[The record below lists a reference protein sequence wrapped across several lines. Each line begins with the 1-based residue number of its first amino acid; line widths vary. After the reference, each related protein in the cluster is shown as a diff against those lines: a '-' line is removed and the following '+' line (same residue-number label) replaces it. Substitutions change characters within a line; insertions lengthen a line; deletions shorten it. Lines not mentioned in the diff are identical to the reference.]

1 MLEKTLTSDS
11 KSRGLDKCRRRHLPV
26 TVSLGGRTSV
36 GGDTY
41 Q

>member
-1 MLEKTLTSDS
+1 MLEETFTSDNETG
-11 KSRGLDKCRRRHLPV
+11 RQDKCCRRHLPM

-36 GGDTY
+36 GVDTY

>member
-1 MLEKTLTSDS
+1 MLEETLTSDS
-11 KSRGLDKCRRRHLPV
+11 KSRRLDKCWMRHLPV